1 MTRLLVLC
9 EMQSAC
15 GGLSTFRSL
24 RELLSGFLS
33 TNITQILLALKQME
47 CDNNKY

>member
-1 MTRLLVLC
+1 MRLK
-9 EMQSAC
+9 QRNQTKTNC

-33 TNITQILLALKQME
+33 TITAQISQARKQME
-47 CDNNKY
+47 CNNNKY